1 MLFPVYFISKR
12 GVTRWTSLVWE
23 LFFSDPYSVS
33 FSVVCCERGAST
45 MSHWPVLLHRW
56 VIFSSSGSD
65 GFQLLCVGFFFF
77 CSGSVKLQTCWSR
90 CDKCWFLKDRVQTV
104 NTDDQQFALQLNA
117 RLHSSNSGFS
127 VLKLYTLTITDV
139 TWFLC
144 YFAVRCASDM
154 SSHDIITLSGVFP
167 WCCGVAA
174 GRTDFLWFSN
184 VRLVEQETVK
194 GVK

>member
-1 MLFPVYFISKR
+1 MNFFGLRAFFLRSIFCFILCCLLWKR
-12 GVTRWTSLVWE
+12 SEYNEPLACFITQMSHSFLLWLRWVPTSLCW
-23 LFFSDPYSVS
+23 
-33 FSVVCCERGAST
+33 
-45 MSHWPVLLHRW
+45 
-56 VIFSSSGSD
+56 
-65 GFQLLCVGFFFF
+65 FFFF